1 VLTVKTASVRFGIP
15 KATLYELINRGKIKV
30 LRHPLGRRVLIPEEE
45 IPKLQAISDFYAAK
59 AAKEEEGEVN
69 V

>member
-1 VLTVKTASVRFGIP
+1 VLSVKTASELYKVP
-15 KATLYELINRGKIKV
+15 KTTLYDLIRRGKLKA

-59 AAKEEEGEVN
+59 AAKEGEGEVRP
-69 V
+69 

>member
-15 KATLYELINRGKIKV
+15 KATLYDLINRGKIKV

-45 IPKLQAISDFYAAK
+45 IPKLEALSHFYASM
-59 AAKEEEGEVN
+59 EQEEGEEK
-69 V
+69 

>member
-1 VLTVKTASVRFGIP
+1 VLTVKTASARFGIP
-15 KATLYELINRGKIKV
+15 PSTLYDLINRGKIKV

-45 IPKLQAISDFYAAK
+45 IPKLQALSAFYASM
-59 AAKEEEGEVN
+59 EQEEGEVN

>member
-1 VLTVKTASVRFGIP
+1 LSVKTASELYKVP
-15 KATLYELINRGKIKV
+15 KTTLYDLIRRGKLKA

-59 AAKEEEGEVN
+59 AAKEGEGEVRP
-69 V
+69 

>member
-15 KATLYELINRGKIKV
+15 KATLYDLINRGKIKV

-45 IPKLQAISDFYAAK
+45 IPKLQAISDFYASM
-59 AAKEEEGEVN
+59 EQEEGEGEEK
-69 V
+69 

>member
-15 KATLYELINRGKIKV
+15 KATLYDLINRGKIKV

-45 IPKLQAISDFYAAK
+45 IPKLQALSAFYASM
-59 AAKEEEGEVN
+59 EQEEGEVN

>member
-1 VLTVKTASVRFGIP
+1 VLTVKTASARFGIP
-15 KATLYELINRGKIKV
+15 QSTLYDLIYRGKIKV

-45 IPKLQAISDFYAAK
+45 YPKLQALSHFYASM
-59 AAKEEEGEVN
+59 EQEEGEVN